1 MDERL
6 SLIFARRSIRA
17 YTGEPVGDAELQAL
31 LEAAMA
37 APSGNDRQ
45 PWRFVAVRERARL
58 NRLAAAHP
66 YGKMLAEAPL
76 GIAVCGDPAV
86 SDWWVQDCSA
96 AAENLLLAAGGL
108 GLGGVW
114 IGCFGRPQLEKAV
127 RDCLSIPEQIGVL
140 CLVSIGHPAER
151 KEPRTQYER
160 SKVRSER
167 W

>member
-6 SLIFARRSIRA
+6 KLIFERRSIRA
-17 YTGEPVGDAELQAL
+17 YTEEPVADAELKAL

-45 PWRFVAVRERARL
+45 PWRFVVVRERAAL

-66 YGKMLAEAPL
+66 YGKMLAEAAL
-76 GIAVCGDPAV
+76 GIAVCGDPAI
-86 SDWWVQDCSA
+86 SHWWVQDCSA
-96 AAENLLLAAGGL
+96 AAENILVAAGAL

-114 IGCFGRPQLEKAV
+114 IGCFGRPELEKVV
-127 RDCLSIPEQIGVL
+127 RECLSVPEHIGVL
-140 CLVSIGHPAER
+140 CLVSVGHPAEE
-151 KEPRTQYER
+151 KSPRTQFDGT
-160 SKVRSER
+160 KVHAER